1 MAAIPPFMTRILL
14 SFGLAAALAAPA
26 AAAVGAPIEGRWRN
40 GKMEIEIDR
49 CGQTLCGTIVKASPK
64 AQAKAQKG
72 TGTKLIGARLIE
84 NIRPV
89 GDGRYKARVFLAD
102 RNMHATGTIRQLGD
116 DQLAVKGCALL
127 VICKSATWDRVR

>member
-1 MAAIPPFMTRILL
+1 MKMILL
-14 SFGLAAALAAPA
+14 TLGLVAALAAPA
-26 AAAVGAPIEGRWRN
+26 AASDGSPLEGRWRN

-49 CGQTLCGTIVKASPK
+49 CGQALCGTIVKASPK

-89 GDGRYKARVFLAD
+89 GEGRYKARVFLAD
-102 RNMHATGTIRQLGD
+102 RDMHATGTIRQLND
-116 DQLAVKGCALL
+116 NQLSVKGCALL
-127 VICKSATWDRVR
+127 IICRSATWDRVR